1 MPRTLASRVYDQD
14 THTDAD
20 LAFLDAI
27 WAADREM
34 SDQLHAANLQW
45 GGGSEAW
52 HAVLR
57 LATRSR
63 TVAYQAA
70 VDELMKSKEDA

>member
-1 MPRTLASRVYDQD
+1 MPISLAARVYDQD
-14 THTDAD
+14 HHTEAD
-20 LAFLDAI
+20 LAFLDAV

-63 TVAYQAA
+63 NVAYQAA
-70 VDELMKSKEDA
+70 VDELLQAREDA